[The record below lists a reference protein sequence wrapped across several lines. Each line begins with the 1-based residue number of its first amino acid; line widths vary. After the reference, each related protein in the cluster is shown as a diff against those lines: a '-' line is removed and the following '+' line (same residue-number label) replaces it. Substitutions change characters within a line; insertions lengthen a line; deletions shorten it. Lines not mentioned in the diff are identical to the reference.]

1 MSLGTLR
8 CPYVNDRKNQN
19 RGYDWGEGRTGKIL
33 NVSLRVIWFEGLN
46 GVVIGS
52 NISSRE
58 LDGPTLEVARAMEN
72 SCSPDVI
79 LMHWRGR
86 CLPVQKSFLLWG
98 PRSWCH
104 TKYSYL

>member
-79 LMHWRGR
+79 RNALARA
-86 CLPVQKSFLLWG
+86 LPS
-98 PRSWCH
+98 S
-104 TKYSYL
+104 TKEFPIMESYARIYL